1 MSGDVFVCLTLVKRV
16 GVSTGVECVEAS
28 NAAKY
33 PIMHRTVLTTDNYP
47 TQNAN
52 TAKVE
57 TA

>member
-1 MSGDVFVCLTLVKRV
+1 MSQLAEMVL
-16 GVSTGVECVEAS
+16 VEAKD
-28 NAAKY
+28 AAKY
-33 PIMHRTVLTTDNYP
+33 PIMHRTILTTDNYP

>member
-33 PIMHRTVLTTDNYP
+33 PIMHRTTPNPSNKELSGTKCP
-47 TQNAN
+47 
-52 TAKVE
+52 
-57 TA
+57 